1 MLNREVGLIN
11 LLPLKRGDLL
21 EGGGLFE
28 WGGGGALNR
37 GFTVLTKTSLD
48 TESLDNDKSFN
59 DG

>member
-1 MLNREVGLIN
+1 MWR
-11 LLPLKRGDLL
+11 R
-21 EGGGLFE
+21 
-28 WGGGGALNR
+28 GALNR

>member
-1 MLNREVGLIN
+1 MCVC
-11 LLPLKRGDLL
+11 
-21 EGGGLFE
+21 
-28 WGGGGALNR
+28 GGGGALNR